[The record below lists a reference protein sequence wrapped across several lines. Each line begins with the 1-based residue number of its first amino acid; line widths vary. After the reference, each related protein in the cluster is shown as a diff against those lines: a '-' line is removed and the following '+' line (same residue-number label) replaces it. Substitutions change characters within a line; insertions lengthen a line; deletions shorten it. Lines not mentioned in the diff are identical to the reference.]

1 MRIEFSLVSV
11 SGTARA
17 PLSVTG
23 SSASNQ
29 DYCARVLRATALRAL
44 RDALRRFGHDVCERA
59 DSSLSARIG

>member
-17 PLSVTG
+17 PLSVTER
-23 SSASNQ
+23 SASN
-29 DYCARVLRATALRAL
+29 YECCVRVLRATAPQAL
-44 RDALRRFGHDVCERA
+44 GDPLRRLGHDVCERA